1 MHTDWAGKI
10 FPLFCFG
17 NRKQNNSLIFV
28 ENSKKNGREKGA
40 MLRLIDQLSE
50 FQGHHT
56 NKGGHVVRRILLRL
70 VLRNLL
76 KDPQEGHQIRFLM
89 LRQIQLL
96 NQVEELH
103 RVLESQ

>member
-28 ENSKKNGREKGA
+28 ENSKENGREKGA

-56 NKGGHVVRRILLRL
+56 
-70 VLRNLL
+70 
-76 KDPQEGHQIRFLM
+76 
-89 LRQIQLL
+89 
-96 NQVEELH
+96 
-103 RVLESQ
+103 